1 MSIRHKKSIIIALL
15 CVIVAIGACVAVIYF
30 LTQGHDSSSQN
41 TEESATVIKT
51 TNNIESDSDNLTPAQ
66 LNARYDEKAFDI
78 AKEVT
83 ASDPTKW
90 TKDDLNKVYFLITYY
105 DKIGNNVSV
114 YGLLTR
120 LDTAQSAGV
129 NIDNNSFD
137 RSETYRKELRDRVI
151 QDDQVKR
158 IMSETK

>member
-1 MSIRHKKSIIIALL
+1 MRRKKSIIIVLL
-15 CVIVAIGACVAVIYF
+15 CVIVVIGACVAVIYF
-30 LTQGHDSSSQN
+30 LNQEHDSSGQN

-78 AKEVT
+78 AKEIA
-83 ASDPTKW
+83 ASDPAKW

-137 RSETYRKELRDRVI
+137 RNDSYRKEVRDRVI